1 MMSTPR
7 VDAAVPR
14 TEAPPAEAESARSG
28 GAATPAGAG
37 ARAAG
42 AERGSRARATPGAKA
57 PPGAGSAGSA
67 RARALE
73 RARATARAA
82 RPAAPAAPPPKGY
95 AAAATSSSGEWA
107 FLDAKG
113 TSIEDKL
120 FLFMKKVMEKTDKE
134 LVDKM
139 KEYKARFTA
148 AKPASAS
155 SQKKGTSLFDVA
167 KVVVPALGMAEKL
180 LGEAGMKKLV
190 SSLGG
195 PVLAAAATA
204 AGLPQLAPLAL
215 RYGGDVAALA
225 FKDVGGSAAAP
236 SSSAASAAEPGSPDE
251 KLAMLEIQVLV
262 EKQQRMF
269 AAVSGTLK
277 AMHDAEMVAVH
288 NIR

>member
-1 MMSTPR
+1 MSTPS
-7 VDAAVPR
+7 VDPAAARIAALPG
-14 TEAPPAEAESARSG
+14 EAEAAAAAG
-28 GAATPAGAG
+28 GAASAAGAG
-37 ARAAG
+37 GAAG
-42 AERGSRARATPGAKA
+42 ARIAEARRGSRARAAREAKTPGAA
-57 PPGAGSAGSA
+57 PRASA
-67 RARALE
+67 RAQALE
-73 RARATARAA
+73 RARAAA
-82 RPAAPAAPPPKGY
+82 PAPAPAAPAGPAPQGY
-95 AAAATSSSGEWA
+95 AAAAASSSGEWA

-113 TSIEDKL
+113 TSVEDKL

-139 KEYKARFTA
+139 KEYKARFTT
-148 AKPASAS
+148 AKPSSS

-180 LGEAGMKKLV
+180 LGEAGIKKLA

-215 RYGGDVAALA
+215 RYGGDLAGLA
-225 FKDVGGSAAAP
+225 FKDVGGSAAEAP
-236 SSSAASAAEPGSPDE
+236 SPAEAGSPDE

>member
-1 MMSTPR
+1 MSTPP
-7 VDAAVPR
+7 VDPAATRIAALPG
-14 TEAPPAEAESARSG
+14 EAEAAAAGG
-28 GAATPAGAG
+28 GAAAAVAGGAG
-37 ARAAG
+37 GARI
-42 AERGSRARATPGAKA
+42 AEARRGSRARAAREAKA
-57 PPGAGSAGSA
+57 PAAAAPRASA

-73 RARATARAA
+73 RARAAA
-82 RPAAPAAPPPKGY
+82 PASTPAAPAGPAPQGY
-95 AAAATSSSGEWA
+95 AAAAASSSGEWA

-113 TSIEDKL
+113 TSVEDKL

-139 KEYKARFTA
+139 KEYKARFTT
-148 AKPASAS
+148 AKS
-155 SQKKGTSLFDVA
+155 SSSPQKKGTSLFDVA

-180 LGEAGMKKLV
+180 LGEAGIKKLA

-215 RYGGDVAALA
+215 RYGGDLAGLA
-225 FKDVGGSAAAP
+225 FKDVGGSAAEAP
-236 SSSAASAAEPGSPDE
+236 SPAEAGSPDE

>member
-1 MMSTPR
+1 MTTTAPTAAAAPR
-7 VDAAVPR
+7 A
-14 TEAPPAEAESARSG
+14 TAPPEEAGLPARG
-28 GAATPAGAG
+28 GRAQGAKGSTRADPAPG
-37 ARAAG
+37 ARAHG
-42 AERGSRARATPGAKA
+42 AAPEISPRKLALGRAR
-57 PPGAGSAGSA
+57 
-67 RARALE
+67 
-73 RARATARAA
+73 
-82 RPAAPAAPPPKGY
+82 
-95 AAAATSSSGEWA
+95 AAATSKPATPAPAGPPPQGYAATSPSGGSSEWA

-148 AKPASAS
+148 APKSSSPAT
-155 SQKKGTSLFDVA
+155 KKGMSLFDVA
-167 KVVVPALGMAEKL
+167 KAVVPALGIAEKV
-180 LGEAGMKKLV
+180 LGEAGIKKLV
-190 SSLGG
+190 SSAGG

-204 AGLPQLAPLAL
+204 AGLPQLAPRAL
-215 RYGGDVAALA
+215 PYGGDIAELA
-225 FKDVGGSAAAP
+225 FKEVGASSPAAAAP
-236 SSSAASAAEPGSPDE
+236 AAEAGSPDE

-269 AAVSGTLK
+269 TAVSQTLK